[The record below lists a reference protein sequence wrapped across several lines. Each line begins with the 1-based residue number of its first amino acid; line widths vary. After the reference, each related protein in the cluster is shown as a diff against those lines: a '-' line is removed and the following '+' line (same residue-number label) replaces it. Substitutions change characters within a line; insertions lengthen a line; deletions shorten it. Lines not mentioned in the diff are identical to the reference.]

1 MSDACRAG
9 VFAHYECLV
18 LKTIYIHGWFV
29 PVESA
34 IFVGGL
40 NETIKEYP
48 DPWHHPLLSY
58 TAICHGSNPEEVAAV
73 GKEQSAAGVF
83 IWFLCAIAFLKVS
96 QKIDSF
102 MASLGVNVGR
112 TGGSMMAELMIA
124 ARGITSVKS
133 LQEVPFSA
141 VVPSRAVRYKTRLPF
156 IRGLV
161 GAVGRHITQST
172 VNTMTGH
179 TSNPIS
185 RKIYESSLNKGGA
198 FANNI
203 TAAIAQG
210 SMNMTGSMQGEQAAK
225 ALSSYMGHV
234 GKEDAPSFS
243 GVEIGGGRIMGTETS
258 IAHPNGDS
266 FGMYSSEQYMTPRG
280 NYDTVTMQD
289 NSVWYRQYAAP
300 TVEKTPYMTPTGE
313 IAYHETVVRR
323 LPDMPKR
330 KDKV

>member
-1 MSDACRAG
+1 MKR
-9 VFAHYECLV
+9 
-18 LKTIYIHGWFV
+18 LKNTLILGIILYYLI
-29 PVESA
+29 
-34 IFVGGL
+34 
-40 NETIKEYP
+40 
-48 DPWHHPLLSY
+48 PLPAMAV
-58 TAICHGSNPEEVAAV
+58 TPEEVAAV

-83 IWFLCAIAFLKVS
+83 VWFLCAIAFLKVS

-124 ARGITSVKS
+124 ARSFTSLKS
-133 LQEVPFSA
+133 LQGGSVFHGGSVHGGSVQNQA
-141 VVPSRAVRYKTRLPF
+141 SFLSG
-156 IRGLV
+156 GLA
-161 GAVGRHITQST
+161 GAVGRHITQSA

-185 RKIYESSLNKGGA
+185 RKVYESSLNKGGD

-203 TAAIAQG
+203 TAAIAKG

-258 IAHPNGDS
+258 VDHPNGDN
-266 FGMYSSEQYMTPRG
+266 FGMYNSDQYMPPKG

-289 NSVWYRQYAAP
+289 NSVWYRQYATPAI
-300 TVEKTPYMTPTGE
+300 EKTPYMTSTGE
-313 IAYHETVVRR
+313 IAYHENLVKR
-323 LPDMPKR
+323 LPDMPTR
-330 KDKV
+330 KDRV

>member
-1 MSDACRAG
+1 MKR
-9 VFAHYECLV
+9 
-18 LKTIYIHGWFV
+18 LKNTLILGITLYYLI
-29 PVESA
+29 
-34 IFVGGL
+34 
-40 NETIKEYP
+40 
-48 DPWHHPLLSY
+48 PLSVMAV
-58 TAICHGSNPEEVAAV
+58 TPEEVAAV

-133 LQEVPFSA
+133 LQGGSFFRGGSIQGGSVQNQASFLSG
-141 VVPSRAVRYKTRLPF
+141 
-156 IRGLV
+156 GLV
-161 GAVGRHITQST
+161 GAVGRHITQSA

-225 ALSSYMGHV
+225 ALSSYMGHI
-234 GKEDAPSFS
+234 GKEDAPNFS
-243 GVEIGGGRIMGTETS
+243 GVEIGGGRIMGNETS

-266 FGMYSSEQYMTPRG
+266 FGMYSSEQYMKPKG

-289 NSVWYRQYAAP
+289 NSVWYRQYTTN

-313 IAYHETVVRR
+313 IAYHETIVRR

>member
-1 MSDACRAG
+1 MKR
-9 VFAHYECLV
+9 
-18 LKTIYIHGWFV
+18 LKNTLILGITLYYLI
-29 PVESA
+29 
-34 IFVGGL
+34 
-40 NETIKEYP
+40 
-48 DPWHHPLLSY
+48 PLSVMAV
-58 TAICHGSNPEEVAAV
+58 TPEEVAAV

-133 LQEVPFSA
+133 LHGGSFFRGGSIQGGSVQNQASFLSG
-141 VVPSRAVRYKTRLPF
+141 
-156 IRGLV
+156 GLV
-161 GAVGRHITQST
+161 GAVGRHITQSA

-300 TVEKTPYMTPTGE
+300 AVEKTPYMTPTGE
-313 IAYHETVVRR
+313 IAYHETIVRK

-330 KDKV
+330 KDNV